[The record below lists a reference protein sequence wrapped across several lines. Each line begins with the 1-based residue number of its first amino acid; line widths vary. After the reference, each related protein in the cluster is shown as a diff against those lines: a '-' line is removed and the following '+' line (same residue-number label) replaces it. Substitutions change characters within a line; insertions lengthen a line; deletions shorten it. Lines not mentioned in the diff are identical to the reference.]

1 MKKNI
6 IFLIFTL
13 LYGDCI
19 FSQSTSFGTSTNG
32 SNGHHNVMTFF
43 VNGNSG
49 TSSVRIATNIP
60 YGSNNNTTLE
70 IKGNNQAGSA
80 NVQLLIS
87 WHYEEGQMR
96 GLTASS
102 GGYSTPNLYLLKDD
116 QNKIS
121 LFLENEYFYSTR
133 FEITAYANGLS
144 ENSTWYTNWQVE
156 NNTYSNFLQYLDYGY
171 NPYTDDEGY
180 LDFYN
185 INYNNKFQNVNATS
199 LYSNWLGSYQLS
211 SSYVYAGSISSWGNT
226 NLNNLTINGAISANY
241 NGWRPYGMY
250 FSKHNNHFSQNAYYN
265 GRWRAYQAGGEYSS
279 AVMLQTASADGQ
291 AFKILVDN
299 SISAANEEL
308 QFSTLFNVTNTGN
321 VGIGLDNVN
330 PVHKLQV
337 QGNTALNGRVM
348 IGTIDASKAQD
359 FALAVNGSAIFNKA
373 VVKLYTNWPD
383 YVFDPL
389 YKLRPLSNLEEYI
402 TKHKHLPDVPSA
414 AEVGKDGVDIGATQ
428 AALLQKIEELTLYII
443 EQNKKLTEQ
452 NLQISQQNKKTVELS
467 EKLKLLESKLEKLI
481 SDKK

>member
-1 MKKNI
+1 M
-6 IFLIFTL
+6 
-13 LYGDCI
+13 YGDCI

-32 SNGHHNVMTFF
+32 NNGHHNVMTFF
-43 VNGNSG
+43 VNGSSG
-49 TSSVRIATNIP
+49 TSSIRIATNIP
-60 YGSNNNTTLE
+60 YGSNNNTTIQ
-70 IKGNNQAGSA
+70 IKGNNSTAAININLQ
-80 NVQLLIS
+80 IS

-102 GGYSTPNLYLLKDD
+102 GGYSTPNLFLLKDD

-121 LFLENEYFYSTR
+121 IFLENEYFYGTR
-133 FEITAYANGLS
+133 FEVTAYANGLS
-144 ENSTWYTNWQVE
+144 ENSTWYTNWQIE
-156 NNTYSNFLQYLDYGY
+156 SNSYTNFLQYLDYGY
-171 NPYTDDEGY
+171 DPYSDEEGY
-180 LDFYN
+180 LGLHN
-185 INYNNKFQNVNATS
+185 IYYNNKFQNVYATS
-199 LYSNWLGSYQLS
+199 LYSNYLSSNSLS
-211 SSYVYAGSISSWGNT
+211 SSYVYAGNLSSWGNT
-226 NLNNLTINGAISANY
+226 SLNNLYLNGAISANY
-241 NGWRPYGMY
+241 NGWKPYGMY
-250 FSKHNNHFSQNAYYN
+250 FARHNNHFSQNAYYQS
-265 GRWRAYQAGGEYSS
+265 GWKSYAAGGEYSS
-279 AVMLQTASADGQ
+279 AVMIQTAAADGQ
-291 AFKILVDN
+291 AFKILADN
-299 SISAANEEL
+299 TISAPNENL
-308 QFSTLFNVTNTGN
+308 NFSTLFNITNTGN

-402 TKHKHLPDVPSA
+402 KKHKHLPEVPSA

-443 EQNKKLTEQ
+443 EQNKKST
-452 NLQISQQNKKTVELS
+452 ELS
-467 EKLKLLESKLEKLI
+467 AKLKALEAKLEKLI